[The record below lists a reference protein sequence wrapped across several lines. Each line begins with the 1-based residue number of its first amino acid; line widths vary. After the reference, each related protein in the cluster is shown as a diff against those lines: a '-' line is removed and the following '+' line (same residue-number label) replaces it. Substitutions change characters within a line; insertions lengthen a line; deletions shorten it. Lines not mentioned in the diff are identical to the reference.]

1 MGIIVLLIVGF
12 SVFGLRPNVDPIA
25 ADAAVNPSGYWS
37 LPDNCPNCGVANGAD
52 GFHTIT
58 YTDAGK
64 NAQGENTYSF
74 LHMGIRGQRVCSGT
88 IVVHTGYHVDAV
100 PATCTASGN
109 TAGVKCSICGAMDPY
124 NLVYPLAA
132 LGHDYEVTWTWD
144 GYESAT
150 AGLKCSRCALQDTLT
165 AEISETVSAEATCTV
180 QGLRIYTATVSY
192 GGDDYTNSKFE
203 TIPPLGHDY
212 EYVQTTAPTCTE
224 TGIETATC
232 TRCGDEQTQTVAALG
247 HSEVVD
253 PAVPATCSTSGKTE
267 GSHCSRCLEVL
278 TPQEDVPALGHDMQL
293 YMSSPATCTRQGEKW
308 YQCSR
313 CSYRTVEYT
322 PMLAHDWMGYVQTTA
337 PTCTKSGVQTDT
349 CAKCST
355 TRTQSIPALGHD
367 PVSDD
372 IAATCTS
379 SGTSGRNV
387 CSRCRM
393 VTVSGTTVAALGH
406 SYTWTT
412 TSSATCI
419 LGGTQRG
426 TCSRCGDTTTRST
439 SALGHDMHTS
449 IYSATCTS
457 GGYTYHYCS
466 RCSLNYESDQTSA
479 LGHNYGSYT
488 QTKAPTCT
496 ATGTE
501 TAKCTRCSA
510 TTSRTVAALGHDY
523 GSYVQTTAPTC
534 TTLGEEKATCSR
546 CGAETSRTVAAL
558 GHASVTDP
566 AVPAT
571 CTETGLTDGAHCSRC
586 DTVIKAQQE
595 VPALGHDWGAYA
607 QTKAP
612 TCTAAG
618 TETAKCTRCSSTT
631 SRAVAALGHS
641 SVTDAAVAATCTMA
655 GKTEGSHCS
664 RCDAIITA
672 QEEIPALGHD
682 WGEYAQT
689 TAPTCTTT
697 GVETSTCSRCHETR
711 TRSIPAKGHTLGPD
725 ATCTEDQTCI
735 VCGALIASAGG
746 HNIVTDPAVPATCT
760 EDGKMEGSH
769 CSVCGEVFEA
779 QEIVPKLG
787 HDYGAYSQT
796 KAPTCTTL
804 GEEKATCSRCG
815 AETTRT
821 VAALGHSSVTDPAV
835 SATCTETGLTDGT
848 HCSRCNAV
856 IKAQQEVPAL
866 GHDWGAYAQTKAP
879 TCTEEGV
886 ETSEC
891 TRCGETQTREIEAL
905 GHFEV
910 IDEAV
915 SATCTASGKT
925 EGIHCSR
932 CNAVIKAQEEVPA
945 LGHDWGEYAQ
955 TKAPTCTEKGIETS
969 ECTRCGETQTRDID
983 ALGHIEV
990 IDEAVSATCTA
1001 SGKTEGIHCSRC
1013 NAVIKAQEEVPA
1025 LGHDWGEYVQT
1036 TAPTCTEE
1044 GVKTSTCSRC
1054 DEERTQSIP
1063 ANGHTLGPDAT
1074 CTEDQVCTV
1083 CGEVVSAA
1091 SGHIP
1096 GPAATCTAPQVCSV
1110 CGTELVPALGHDL
1123 QHHEAKAATCTE
1135 IGWNAYDTCSRCDYT
1150 TYEEIAAKGHTA
1162 GPAAT
1167 CLTAQTC
1174 TVCGTELAPALGHDL
1189 QHHEAKAA
1197 TCTEIGWNAYDTCS
1211 RCDYTTY
1218 EEIAAKGHTPGAEPT
1233 CVTPQTCTV
1242 CGAELNAALG
1252 HDLQHHEAKAATCT
1266 EIGWN
1271 AYDTCSRCDY
1281 TTYAEIAAKGHTPG
1295 SEPTCVTPQT
1305 CTVCGSE
1312 LKAALEHTEGPEPTC
1327 TEAQVCTVCG
1337 VELAPEL
1344 GHVNVIDEAVPATC
1358 TETGLTEGAHC
1369 SRCEE
1374 VLLEQDVVPA
1384 LGHFLLAVEDSR
1396 ESCTDD
1402 GTLTRRCDRCDY
1414 VEVKE
1419 VSGGTHSWRP
1429 GDILRE
1435 PTCADVG
1442 IQELRCVFCAA
1453 TMTSEIARLQH
1464 KVVDVPAVAP
1474 TCTEPGAT
1482 YGLQCAVCGTVLLAR
1497 DYIPALQHDM
1507 TYVAGQAPTA
1517 TEDGYAA
1524 HYACS
1529 HCGGLFADEDGEQAV
1544 SEDDLRIPADSPDI
1558 DDGEEPLP
1566 GANDEDKG
1574 MTPLQIDMAVVALV
1588 VLLAVIFAVVSAF
1601 GGKKKR
1607 RKIK

>member
-1 MGIIVLLIVGF
+1 MTSYRTKLCCLLAFMGIIVLLIVGF

-393 VTVSGTTVAALGH
+393 VTVSGTMVAALGH

-835 SATCTETGLTDGT
+835 SATCTETGLTDGA

-905 GHFEV
+905 GHF
-910 IDEAV
+910 
-915 SATCTASGKT
+915 
-925 EGIHCSR
+925 
-932 CNAVIKAQEEVPA
+932 
-945 LGHDWGEYAQ
+945 
-955 TKAPTCTEKGIETS
+955 
-969 ECTRCGETQTRDID
+969 
-983 ALGHIEV
+983 EV

-1110 CGTELVPALGHDL
+1110 CGTELVP
-1123 QHHEAKAATCTE
+1123 
-1135 IGWNAYDTCSRCDYT
+1135 
-1150 TYEEIAAKGHTA
+1150 
-1162 GPAAT
+1162 
-1167 CLTAQTC
+1167 
-1174 TVCGTELAPALGHDL
+1174 
-1189 QHHEAKAA
+1189 
-1197 TCTEIGWNAYDTCS
+1197 
-1211 RCDYTTY
+1211 
-1218 EEIAAKGHTPGAEPT
+1218 
-1233 CVTPQTCTV
+1233 
-1242 CGAELNAALG
+1242 ALG

-1507 TYVAGQAPTA
+1507 TYVAEQAPTA

-1544 SEDDLRIPADSPDI
+1544 SEDDLRIPAGSPDI

-1574 MTPLQIDMAVVALV
+1574 MTPLQIAMAVVALV
-1588 VLLAVIFAVVSAF
+1588 VLLAVIFAVVSALN
-1601 GGKKKR
+1601 GKHRR

>member
-1 MGIIVLLIVGF
+1 MKKAALYRRIAFLFLGLCLIFVTFAGVTLLEGSAKNSLEASAAI
-12 SVFGLRPNVDPIA
+12 VDPPITQFGQCPSCGQSA
-25 ADAAVNPSGYWS
+25 AWNSRS
-37 LPDNCPNCGVANGAD
+37 
-52 GFHTIT
+52 
-58 YTDAGK
+58 
-64 NAQGENTYSF
+64 
-74 LHMGIRGQRVCSGT
+74 
-88 IVVHTGYHVDAV
+88 
-100 PATCTASGN
+100 ATCTTKGSYSWNCSHCGYKDSG
-109 TAGVKCSICGAMDPY
+109 TTPALGHSYGSYVETSAPTCTSAGVETATCSRCGDTTTRTGD
-124 NLVYPLAA
+124 AA
-132 LGHDYEVTWTWD
+132 LGHNP
-144 GYESAT
+144 
-150 AGLKCSRCALQDTLT
+150 
-165 AEISETVSAEATCTV
+165 VSA
-180 QGLRIYTATVSY
+180 
-192 GGDDYTNSKFE
+192 
-203 TIPPLGHDY
+203 
-212 EYVQTTAPTCTE
+212 
-224 TGIETATC
+224 
-232 TRCGDEQTQTVAALG
+232 
-247 HSEVVD
+247 
-253 PAVPATCSTSGKTE
+253 
-267 GSHCSRCLEVL
+267 
-278 TPQEDVPALGHDMQL
+278 
-293 YMSSPATCTRQGEKW
+293 
-308 YQCSR
+308 
-313 CSYRTVEYT
+313 
-322 PMLAHDWMGYVQTTA
+322 
-337 PTCTKSGVQTDT
+337 DT
-349 CAKCST
+349 
-355 TRTQSIPALGHD
+355 
-367 PVSDD
+367 
-372 IAATCTS
+372 AATCTS
-379 SGTSGRNV
+379 SGTSGRKV
-387 CSRCRM
+387 CSRCGT
-393 VTVSGTTVAALGH
+393 VTSSGTTVSALGH
-406 SYTWTT
+406 SYSWTT
-412 TSSATCI
+412 TSSATCTS
-419 LGGTQRG
+419 GGTQRG

-439 SALGHDMHTS
+439 SALGHNMRTS
-449 IYSATCTS
+449 YYSATCTS

-466 RCSLNYESDQTSA
+466 RCSYSYTSNYTSA
-479 LGHNYGSYT
+479 LGHNYGAYT
-488 QTKAPTCT
+488 TTKSPTCT

-501 TAKCTRCSA
+501 TAECARCSA
-510 TTSRTVAALGHDY
+510 TTSRTI
-523 GSYVQTTAPTC
+523 S
-534 TTLGEEKATCSR
+534 
-546 CGAETSRTVAAL
+546 
-558 GHASVTDP
+558 
-566 AVPAT
+566 
-571 CTETGLTDGAHCSRC
+571 
-586 DTVIKAQQE
+586 
-595 VPALGHDWGAYA
+595 
-607 QTKAP
+607 
-612 TCTAAG
+612 
-618 TETAKCTRCSSTT
+618 
-631 SRAVAALGHS
+631 ALGHS
-641 SVTDAAVAATCTMA
+641 PVTDAAVAATCTMA

-682 WGEYAQT
+682 WGEYVQT
-689 TAPTCTTT
+689 QAPTCTEE
-697 GVETSTCSRCHETR
+697 GVQTSTCSRCDEER
-711 TRSIPAKGHTLGPD
+711 TKSIPANGHSPGPA
-725 ATCTEDQTCI
+725 ATCISPQTCT
-735 VCGALIASAGG
+735 VCGVVLNEAGG
-746 HNIVTDPAVPATCT
+746 HKIVTDPAVPATCT
-760 EDGKMEGSH
+760 EDGKTEGSH

-804 GEEKATCSRCG
+804 GEEKASCSRCG
-815 AETTRT
+815 AETSRT
-821 VAALGHSSVTDPAV
+821 VAALGHTSVTDPAV
-835 SATCTETGLTDGT
+835 PATCTETGLTDGA

-866 GHDWGAYAQTKAP
+866 GHDWGAYAQTKVP

-891 TRCGETQTREIEAL
+891 TRCGETQTREIE
-905 GHFEV
+905 
-910 IDEAV
+910 
-915 SATCTASGKT
+915 
-925 EGIHCSR
+925 
-932 CNAVIKAQEEVPA
+932 
-945 LGHDWGEYAQ
+945 
-955 TKAPTCTEKGIETS
+955 
-969 ECTRCGETQTRDID
+969 

-1036 TAPTCTEE
+1036 KAPTCTEKGIETSECTRCGETQTRDIDALGHIEVIDEAVSATCMASGKTEGIHCSRCNAVIKAQEEVPALGHDWGEYVQTTAPTCTEE
-1044 GVKTSTCSRC
+1044 GVKTSSCSRC

-1063 ANGHTLGPDAT
+1063 PNGHTLGPDAT

-1096 GPAATCTAPQVCSV
+1096 GSAATCTAPQVCSV

-1150 TYEEIAAKGHTA
+1150 TYAEIAAKGHTA

-1218 EEIAAKGHTPGAEPT
+1218 VEISAKDHMAGPAAT
-1233 CVTPQTCTV
+1233 CLTSQTCTV
-1242 CGAELNAALG
+1242 CGTELKAALG
-1252 HDLQHHEAKAATCT
+1252 HDLQHHEAQVATCT
-1266 EIGWN
+1266 EIGWD

-1305 CTVCGSE
+1305 CTVCGAE
-1312 LKAALEHTEGPEPTC
+1312 LNAALGHTEGPEPTC

-1344 GHVNVIDEAVPATC
+1344 GHINVIDDAVPATC

-1374 VLLEQDVVPA
+1374 VLLEQDVVPV

-1435 PTCADVG
+1435 PTCAEVG

-1453 TMTSEIARLQH
+1453 TKTSEIARVQH

-1482 YGLQCAVCGTVLLAR
+1482 YGLQCAVCGTVLLAC

-1544 SEDDLRIPADSPDI
+1544 SEDDLRIPAGSPDI
-1558 DDGEEPLP
+1558 NDGEEPLP

-1574 MTPLQIDMAVVALV
+1574 MTPLQIAMAVVALV
-1588 VLLAVIFAVVSAF
+1588 VLLAVIFAVVSALN
-1601 GGKKKR
+1601 GKHRR